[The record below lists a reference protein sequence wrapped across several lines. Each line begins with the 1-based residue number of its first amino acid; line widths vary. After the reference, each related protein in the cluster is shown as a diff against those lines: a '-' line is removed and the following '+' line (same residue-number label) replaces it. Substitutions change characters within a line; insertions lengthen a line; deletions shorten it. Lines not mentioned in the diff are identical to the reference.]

1 MGEAEM
7 SKSSACKYS
16 FIAPYEEMAETARTI
31 CRELSLKDWMIDV
44 GNAEEGLRVALDH
57 VKRGAKVI
65 VSRGST
71 ANIISSAVRIPV
83 LDIGVS
89 PYDIANGL
97 DRARI
102 LGNRVGV
109 IGFPDSVYGCG
120 ELSGP
125 LKLDIR
131 ELVIQD
137 YSEIEEAITYAK
149 ENQVQVVIG
158 GINEVRAATAAGMLG
173 LLLTTNKS
181 TIHAAIF
188 RAMKLVD
195 DLQAEEIRT
204 QQLRSILDFSYEGL
218 LASDKHDQIILAN
231 RPAQNMLGLQNISPV
246 GMQIQQLLPFLDFSE
261 IQESKNEVVG
271 KLYQIGNNHLVFNI
285 RTVYVDSEFA
295 GTVMSIQYA
304 KSIETIEA
312 KVRKELQR
320 KGYVAHAHF
329 SNIITRDPH
338 MMKLIEQAKQYAQ
351 VDSTILIIGQ
361 TGTGKELFAQSIHN
375 ASRRA
380 DGPFIAINC
389 ASIPESLL
397 ESELFGYEDGAFTGA
412 RKNGKRGFFELANG
426 GTLFL
431 DEIGEI
437 PLKLQANLLR
447 VLQEKQII
455 RLGGDRIIPIDVRII
470 AATHRDLKAAIRNGS
485 FRMDL
490 YFRLNILQLAL
501 PPLNKRSGD
510 IPILI
515 QHLILEKSVQLG
527 TAPIR
532 LSEKCLAL
540 VSSSTWEGNIR
551 ELANI
556 IERLCIIKRGEL
568 VEPEDLWEV
577 LNCEVPPTIPVQP
590 ELGGMRL
597 DDVIRQA
604 ILQTLQA
611 TGGHKEKTSE
621 ILGIS
626 PTTLWRKLKEYGIDG

>member
-1 MGEAEM
+1 
-7 SKSSACKYS
+7 
-16 FIAPYEEMAETARTI
+16 
-31 CRELSLKDWMIDV
+31 
-44 GNAEEGLRVALDH
+44 
-57 VKRGAKVI
+57 
-65 VSRGST
+65 
-71 ANIISSAVRIPV
+71 
-83 LDIGVS
+83 
-89 PYDIANGL
+89 
-97 DRARI
+97 
-102 LGNRVGV
+102 
-109 IGFPDSVYGCG
+109 
-120 ELSGP
+120 
-125 LKLDIR
+125 
-131 ELVIQD
+131 
-137 YSEIEEAITYAK
+137 
-149 ENQVQVVIG
+149 
-158 GINEVRAATAAGMLG
+158 
-173 LLLTTNKS
+173 
-181 TIHAAIF
+181 
-188 RAMKLVD
+188 
-195 DLQAEEIRT
+195 
-204 QQLRSILDFSYEGL
+204 
-218 LASDKHDQIILAN
+218 
-231 RPAQNMLGLQNISPV
+231 
-246 GMQIQQLLPFLDFSE
+246 
-261 IQESKNEVVG
+261 
-271 KLYQIGNNHLVFNI
+271 
-285 RTVYVDSEFA
+285 
-295 GTVMSIQYA
+295 
-304 KSIETIEA
+304 
-312 KVRKELQR
+312 
-320 KGYVAHAHF
+320 
-329 SNIITRDPH
+329 